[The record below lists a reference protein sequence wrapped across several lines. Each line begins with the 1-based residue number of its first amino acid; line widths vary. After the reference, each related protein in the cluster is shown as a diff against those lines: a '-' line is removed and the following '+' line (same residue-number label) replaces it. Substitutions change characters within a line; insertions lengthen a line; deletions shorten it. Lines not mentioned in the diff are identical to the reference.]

1 MSACETPALLSAS
14 NAMPALIA
22 PSPMTATH
30 LRLSP
35 FMRAATAMP
44 ERGRDRRRRVRG
56 AEGVVLALL
65 AARKARDAA
74 ELAQGVHPVAAAGQH
89 LVRVGLVADVPD
101 DPVVRRVE
109 DVVQRDRQLDR
120 AEVRREV
127 AAGLRDG
134 LDDEFAQ
141 LAGEHLE
148 LGARQA
154 AHVGR
159 VRRSVSSSLVMDGIR
174 RAAPRMPRPLEGQR
188 TKERGGFI
196 SDLTSRA
203 RRRGRRARAGARWRR
218 RRCRRGQRGPPG
230 AASPARAWAASSPST
245 VT

>member
-14 NAMPALIA
+14 KAMPALIA

-30 LRLSP
+30 LPALALHAR
-35 FMRAATAMP
+35 RDRHA
-44 ERGRDRRRRVRG
+44 ERGRDRGRRVRG

-65 AARKARDAA
+65 AARKSRDAA
-74 ELAQGVHPVAAAGQH
+74 ELAQGVHPAPAAGDR

-134 LDDEFAQ
+134 LDDELAQ

-154 AHVGR
+154 THVGR
-159 VRRSVSSSLVMDGIR
+159 VRRWC
-174 RAAPRMPRPLEGQR
+174 RAAWSWTASAGPPQGCRGSLEGQR
-188 TKERGGFI
+188 TKGAWGFHFR
-196 SDLTSRA
+196 SHESRA
-203 RRRGRRARAGARWRR
+203 TTRSASSRRCSLAPTPLRVEGSVGRPAQRLRARVRRRRGRAR
-218 RRCRRGQRGPPG
+218 
-230 AASPARAWAASSPST
+230 
-245 VT
+245 